1 MTLHVLL
8 LAAGMGTRLRP
19 ITKTVPKCMVPILG
33 RPLLDYWIEL
43 LCTEEITEPIGPLGK
58 IFINTHYLP
67 NSVNDYVNASPQLDK
82 LCTCHENELMGTA
95 GTLLNLISHFKGHTL
110 LLAHADNLT
119 LFDVN
124 AFVASHQKRPA
135 TCTATMMTFET
146 DDPKSC
152 GIVELNLEDIA
163 IGFHEKVENP
173 PGNLANAAVFLF
185 SPEALIAIEA
195 LSKEKPLFD
204 ISLDLIPNL
213 LGKMNTFQ
221 NKIYHRDIGNTQS
234 LLRAEEEF
242 PIAYQ
247 SFKLQTQPIN

>member
-19 ITKTVPKCMVPILG
+19 ITNTVPKCMVPILG

-43 LCTEEITEPIGPLGK
+43 LCTEKITEPIGPLGK

-82 LCTCHENELMGTA
+82 LCTSHENELMGTA
-95 GTLLNLISHFKGHTL
+95 GTLLKLISHFKGHTL

-135 TCTATMMTFET
+135 TCTAT
-146 DDPKSC
+146 D
-152 GIVELNLEDIA
+152 L
-163 IGFHEKVENP
+163 P
-173 PGNLANAAVFLF
+173 PQDV
-185 SPEALIAIEA
+185 PLI
-195 LSKEKPLFD
+195 KK
-204 ISLDLIPNL
+204 
-213 LGKMNTFQ
+213 
-221 NKIYHRDIGNTQS
+221 
-234 LLRAEEEF
+234 
-242 PIAYQ
+242 
-247 SFKLQTQPIN
+247 